1 MYLHCLNR
9 MLALAEPAYRD
20 FSASLLPG
28 VGNLLGVRLPHLRRL
43 AREILRGD
51 WRKWLAEAERAE
63 ARGEEPG
70 RRAPAS
76 GGEVPGPD
84 GAVLGPA
91 GGGVWFEERML
102 RGMVIAGAR
111 CAIDEK
117 LEYVRRFLPAI
128 DNWAVCDSFC
138 WRLQERERE
147 AVWRFIGFCFDSG
160 DPYTVR
166 FAAVMGL
173 VNFTDAGHLGA
184 LLEQLGRVRSGHYY
198 VRMGVAWA
206 VSVCFAADPERVVR
220 WLGASCPLDDWT
232 YDRALQKIIESRR
245 TDETARATCRAMK
258 RRTKNCA
265 RQRKYAK

>member
-1 MYLHCLNR
+1 MYQRCLNR

-28 VGNLLGVRLPHLRRL
+28 VGNLLGVRLPHLRRM

-63 ARGEEPG
+63 ARGREPG
-70 RRAPAS
+70 EVVS
-76 GGEVPGPD
+76 GVAGGVSGPGD
-84 GAVLGPA
+84 GVSGPA

-111 CAIDEK
+111 CAVEEK

-138 WRLQERERE
+138 WRLQEHERE
-147 AVWRFIGFCFDSG
+147 AVWRFIGPCFDSG
-160 DPYTVR
+160 EPYTVR

-184 LLEQLGRVRSGHYY
+184 LLDLLGRVRSDRYY

-206 VSVCFAADPERVVR
+206 VSICFAADPERVGR
-220 WLGASCPLDDWT
+220 WLKTSCPLDDWT

-245 TDETARATCRAMK
+245 TDEAARTACRALK
-258 RRTKNCA
+258 RHTKNCV
-265 RQRKYAK
+265 RRRKSEK